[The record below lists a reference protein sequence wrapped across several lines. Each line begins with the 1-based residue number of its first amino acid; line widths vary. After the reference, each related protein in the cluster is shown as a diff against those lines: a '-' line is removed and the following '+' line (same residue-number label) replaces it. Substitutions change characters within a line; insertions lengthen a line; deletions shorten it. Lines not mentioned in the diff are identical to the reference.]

1 MGGRESGKKQTKQ
14 GNSSKQGMENLRKLQ
29 EYLFEQ
35 KETMPEQLYIQLMN
49 NLKSQFD
56 NLPSNKYRIE
66 YLIYKTIPDDIPEA
80 KVMFM
85 NTEFESD
92 DNGVLSTFTTVL
104 DLDQLNINVQE
115 QCKRSPFRPFEI
127 HLDDTDHTIHL
138 LNSANVLY
146 EPDTLSSNG
155 TDIVCQYGAL
165 VISSIRI

>member
-1 MGGRESGKKQTKQ
+1 MGGRESGKKQT
-14 GNSSKQGMENLRKLQ
+14 NYNACAFLFMENLRKLQ
-29 EYLFEQ
+29 EYLFDQ

-80 KVMFM
+80 KVVFV

-104 DLDQLNINVQE
+104 DLDQLNINVQQ

-127 HLDDTDHTIHL
+127 HIEDTDHTIHL

-165 VISSIRI
+165 VISSIKI

>member
-1 MGGRESGKKQTKQ
+1 
-14 GNSSKQGMENLRKLQ
+14 MENLRKLQ
-29 EYLFEQ
+29 EYLFDQ

-80 KVMFM
+80 NVIFM

-115 QCKRSPFRPFEI
+115 QCKRSPFRPFESQG
-127 HLDDTDHTIHL
+127 
-138 LNSANVLY
+138 N
-146 EPDTLSSNG
+146 
-155 TDIVCQYGAL
+155 
-165 VISSIRI
+165 